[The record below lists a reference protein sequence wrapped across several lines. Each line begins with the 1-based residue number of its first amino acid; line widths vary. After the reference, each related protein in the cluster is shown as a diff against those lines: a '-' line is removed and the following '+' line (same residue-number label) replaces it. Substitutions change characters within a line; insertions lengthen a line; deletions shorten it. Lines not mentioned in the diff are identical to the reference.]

1 MIGQIRR
8 AGVSGVFSVIALLLT
23 VAPVSAHEF
32 QTAEENQV
40 LRPRVGDQ
48 ILRYIEAEQEGLWQ
62 DAANGYSALLEE
74 GRLQP
79 FEEATVLQL
88 RGRVYYELEQ
98 PLRAVTDWRRAINLN
113 ALGEETNN
121 SLRLNSGQLLI
132 GEADYAGGT
141 QLIETALAMG
151 APLSADIAM
160 RMAQAYGQM
169 EDFASG
175 LPFARQA
182 FDLADNRQQR
192 HYSLLLFYFQNLD
205 MQDEQLA
212 LVVDM
217 VELWPE
223 EKRYWSSWAA
233 LLARDGQEVEAFN
246 VNVIMYN
253 NGLLTENDELVRLVQ
268 YYAYNGYPY
277 RAGDILSRELN
288 SGRVEETPEH
298 LRMLAGFWRQAREWD
313 RALPVLHRVATTT
326 GFGPDYEALGEA
338 LYQRG
343 QFAEAEV
350 MFEQALE
357 QGNIRRPGDTMTLI
371 GNSRFE
377 QDHLLDAIDAFERA
391 LSWEYSRATA
401 QGWIDFIE
409 RRIAIE
415 AQGERFVH
423 TTNIEGCENWLEAER
438 RSVATRQTE
447 FTEDGRRL
455 FDLPSEC
462 GTYFNRLGERLPE
475 WQGFL

>member
-32 QTAEENQV
+32 QTVEENQV

-253 NGLLTENDELVRLVQ
+253 NGLLTENDELIRLVQ

-288 SGRVEETPEH
+288 SGRAEETPEH

-371 GNSRFE
+371 GNTRFE

-415 AQGERFVH
+415 AQGQRFVH

>member
-1 MIGQIRR
+1 MTGQIRR

-32 QTAEENQV
+32 QTVEENQV

-113 ALGEETNN
+113 ALGEETHN

-371 GNSRFE
+371 GNTRFE

>member
-1 MIGQIRR
+1 MMGQTRHAGW
-8 AGVSGVFSVIALLLT
+8 AGVLSAFGLLLAA
-23 VAPVSAHEF
+23 APASALEF

-40 LRPRVGDQ
+40 LRQHVGDR
-48 ILRYIEAEQEGLWQ
+48 ILRYIEAEQEGLWL
-62 DAANGYSALLEE
+62 DAANGYTALLEE

-88 RGRVYYELEQ
+88 RGRVFYELEQ
-98 PLRAVTDWRRAINLN
+98 PLRAVEDWQRAIDLG
-113 ALGEETNN
+113 ALGVDADNT
-121 SLRLNSGQLLI
+121 LRLNAGQLLI
-132 GEADYAGGT
+132 GEADYGGGT
-141 QLIETALAMG
+141 HMIETALALG

-169 EDFASG
+169 EDYASG

-182 FDLADNRQQR
+182 FDLADNRRQN
-192 HYSLLLFYFQNLD
+192 HYSLLLFYFENLGMEGD
-205 MQDEQLA
+205 QLA
-212 LVVDM
+212 LIVDM
-217 VELWPE
+217 VERWPE
-223 EKRYWSSWAA
+223 EKRYWSRWAA
-233 LLARDGQEVEAFN
+233 LLGRQDRVEEAFN

-253 NGLLTENDELVRLVQ
+253 NGLLSENDELVRLVQ
-268 YYAYNGYPY
+268 YYAFNGYPY
-277 RAGDILSRELN
+277 RAADIMSREIN
-288 SGRVEETPEH
+288 SGRIEETPDH
-298 LRMLAGFWRQAREWD
+298 LRMLASYWRQSREWD

-338 LYQRG
+338 LYQRAEY
-343 QFAEAEV
+343 AEAEV

-371 GNSRFE
+371 GNARFE
-377 QDHLLDAIDAFERA
+377 QDKLVEAIDAFERA
-391 LSWEYSRATA
+391 LGWEYSRATA

-415 AQGERFVH
+415 AAGERFFHV
-423 TTNIEGCENWLEAER
+423 TNIEGCENWLERARRTVPTDETEYDAEN
-438 RSVATRQTE
+438 
-447 FTEDGRRL
+447 RRL

-462 GTYFNRLGERLPE
+462 GTYFNRLGERLPD